1 MKSMFESMGGTY
13 TKSGDY
19 YIPDITLPEGS
30 NRNIG
35 KYGRMRHQYLKEHR
49 PVIYSAMILNGT
61 LWDHLAEIDLTC
73 NNRLDVLISGMQEKQ
88 GITEALK
95 ACDPIAW
102 VGAMNNIHSSVEE
115 IVLRE
120 LVYEEDGA

>member
-1 MKSMFESMGGTY
+1 MKSVFESMGGTY

-30 NRNIG
+30 NRKIG
-35 KYGRMRHQYLKEHR
+35 EYGRMRHRYLKEHR
-49 PVIYSAMILNGT
+49 PVIYSTMILDGT
-61 LWDHLAEIDLTC
+61 LWDHLTKIDIAC

-95 ACDPIAW
+95 ARDPIAW
-102 VGAMNNIHSSVEE
+102 VGAMNNIRSCAEE
-115 IVLRE
+115 NILRE

>member
-1 MKSMFESMGGTY
+1 MKSVFEAMGGTY

-35 KYGRMRHQYLKEHR
+35 KYGRMRNRYLKEHR
-49 PVIYSAMILNGT
+49 PVIYSTMILYGT
-61 LWDHLAEIDLTC
+61 LWDHLAEVDIAC

-95 ACDPIAW
+95 ARDPMAW
-102 VGAMNNIHSSVEE
+102 VRAMNNIRNCAEG
-115 IVLRE
+115 IILRE
-120 LVYEEDGA
+120 LVYGEDGA

>member
-1 MKSMFESMGGTY
+1 MKSVFESMGGTY

-30 NRNIG
+30 NRKIG
-35 KYGRMRHQYLKEHR
+35 KYGRMRHRYLKEHR
-49 PVIYSAMILNGT
+49 PIIYSTMILDGT
-61 LWDHLAEIDLTC
+61 LWDHLAEVDIAC

-95 ACDPIAW
+95 ARDAMAW
-102 VGAMNNIHSSVEE
+102 IGAMNNIRSSAEE

-120 LVYEEDGA
+120 LVYEEDGV

>member
-1 MKSMFESMGGTY
+1 MKSVFDSMGGTY

-30 NRNIG
+30 NRKIG
-35 KYGRMRHQYLKEHR
+35 KYGRMRHRYLKEHR
-49 PVIYSAMILNGT
+49 PVIYSTMILDGT
-61 LWDHLAEIDLTC
+61 LWEHLAEVDIAC
-73 NNRLDVLISGMQEKQ
+73 NNRLDVLISGMQENQ

-95 ACDPIAW
+95 ARDPMAW
-102 VGAMNNIHSSVEE
+102 VGAINNICSSAEE